1 MTTGIEAFRF
11 SRGSTTS
18 FHDAAPADANDH
30 SAPRPRKNVHERYE
44 YIRTPTEPQKISG
57 ASTIPATIILVTAKT
72 PQTPPWRK
80 IYDSYRS
87 FGIGM
92 KSGTGRTL
100 V

>member
-1 MTTGIEAFRF
+1 MMPHLPMRMVIQHLGHGRIF
-11 SRGSTTS
+11 
-18 FHDAAPADANDH
+18 
-30 SAPRPRKNVHERYE
+30 HERYE
-44 YIRTPTEPQKISG
+44 YIRTPTEPQKITG

-72 PQTPPWRK
+72 PQTPTRRK
-80 IYDSYRS
+80 IYDSGRS